1 MVNKEKE
8 SVQEKKGEVYIVEA
22 RKEDNEGDVEC
33 VRTSSRSSTDGFLMR
48 ALAMAILC
56 FCPPLIDPPFVP
68 TSVSY
73 LSGSKQGK
81 TRQAVVCH
89 FSVRGGEGMTTKQR
103 TA

>member
-1 MVNKEKE
+1 M
-8 SVQEKKGEVYIVEA
+8 YILEA
-22 RKEDNEGDVEC
+22 RKEDNEADVVC
-33 VRTSSRSSTDGFLMR
+33 VRTSSRSRTDGFLMR

-81 TRQAVVCH
+81 TRQAVVSH

-103 TA
+103 TALRKR

>member
-1 MVNKEKE
+1 MEEGELVWSTRCRGVYKKERRE
-8 SVQEKKGEVYIVEA
+8 MYIVEA
-22 RKEDNEGDVEC
+22 RREDNETDVEC

-81 TRQAVVCH
+81 GR
-89 FSVRGGEGMTTKQR
+89 
-103 TA
+103 